1 MDQGIILNKNSLR
14 DLRRQTTG
22 SILIATVLLLGGFAA
37 MYQNWIA
44 LHAIRWLQLSALVTA
59 YLTLILWRGLPLN
72 HPPGDDRLLP
82 SLGWGNLTTLLRGF
96 LIACLAGFLFSPRPP
111 GWLAWVPGILYLLA
125 VIADLLDG
133 YLARVRNHTTILG
146 EHLDMRLDGLGI
158 LVAVCLVVQYGQVP
172 WWYLFVGLA
181 RYFFLFGIWLR
192 KRFRKP
198 VYDLNPSVR
207 RRAFAGVQM
216 CFIAALL
223 YPIFSPPGTHAAA
236 LFFGLPFLVAFL
248 LDWLTTC
255 GYKVTGKPSVHGIKV
270 KIAYWVPLTL
280 RLTSLVL
287 GILILISSSS
297 TIYGSK
303 STAIFLSLL
312 EFIAALF
319 IFFGIAGR
327 IAAIAG
333 LVLLG
338 FIQVESGLSP
348 YHYSLLIVYTAIIYL
363 GTGPFS
369 IWTPEDQVI
378 NQRLGDS
385 G

>member
-1 MDQGIILNKNSLR
+1 M
-14 DLRRQTTG
+14 
-22 SILIATVLLLGGFAA
+22 
-37 MYQNWIA
+37 
-44 LHAIRWLQLSALVTA
+44 
-59 YLTLILWRGLPLN
+59 
-72 HPPGDDRLLP
+72 
-82 SLGWGNLTTLLRGF
+82 
-96 LIACLAGFLFSPRPP
+96 
-111 GWLAWVPGILYLLA
+111 
-125 VIADLLDG
+125 
-133 YLARVRNHTTILG
+133 
-146 EHLDMRLDGLGI
+146 
-158 LVAVCLVVQYGQVP
+158 
-172 WWYLFVGLA
+172 
-181 RYFFLFGIWLR
+181 
-192 KRFRKP
+192 
-198 VYDLNPSVR
+198 
-207 RRAFAGVQM
+207 
-216 CFIAALL
+216 
-223 YPIFSPPGTHAAA
+223 
-236 LFFGLPFLVAFL
+236 
-248 LDWLTTC
+248 
-255 GYKVTGKPSVHGIKV
+255 HGIKV

-369 IWTPEDQVI
+369 IWTPEDRVI
-378 NQRLGDS
+378 YQRLGDS